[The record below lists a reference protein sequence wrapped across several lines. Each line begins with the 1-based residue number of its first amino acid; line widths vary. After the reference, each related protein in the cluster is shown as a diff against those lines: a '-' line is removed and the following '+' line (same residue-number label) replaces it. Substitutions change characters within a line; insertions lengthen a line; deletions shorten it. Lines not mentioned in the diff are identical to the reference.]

1 VSDYSSSPSVD
12 VLDRALRDASTPK
25 GTRRWLLERAAVGA
39 AGVAA
44 GSAIMPAGDALA
56 HAYNDSKPRD
66 SINEWGVFAS
76 TTEALTVTILTEL
89 VRRAGLNSV
98 PSSVSVILDGV
109 YAAELDHW
117 NFIQTV
123 FRPSTMRF
131 WIPDGFF
138 GGAGDALNLTAVGQ
152 GVAAGEH
159 LFVNTYLLGV
169 TIAAAARRPTLA
181 RYSAELAGVEAEHR
195 VLGQFLAGASPP
207 NNLGFEV
214 FEFPTVGAIEAALT
228 SAGFGLGQ
236 QGSAAGRFY
245 DFPSPPM
252 APPIPISGNTPT

>member
-1 VSDYSSSPSVD
+1 VSDHPSSPAAE
-12 VLDRALRDASTPK
+12 VLNRALRDASTHK
-25 GTRRWLLERAAVGA
+25 GTRSWLLERAAVGA
-39 AGVAA
+39 AGIAA
-44 GSAIMPAGDALA
+44 ASALVPAGDALA
-56 HAYNDSKPRD
+56 SARRDAKPHD
-66 SINEWGVFAS
+66 SIDEWGAFAS

-89 VRRAGLNSV
+89 LRRASLNSV
-98 PSSVSVILDGV
+98 PSSVSVIFDGV

-117 NFIQTV
+117 NFIHTV
-123 FRPSTMRF
+123 FPPSTKRF

-138 GGAGDALNLTAVGQ
+138 GGPGDALDLTTVGQ

-169 TIAAAARRPTLA
+169 TILAAAKEPTLA
-181 RYSAELAGVEAEHR
+181 RYAAELGGVEAEHR

-214 FEFPTVGAIEAALT
+214 FEFPTVNAIEAALMG
-228 SAGFGLGQ
+228 AGFGLGQ

-245 DFPSPPM
+245 EFPNPPM
-252 APPIPISGNTPT
+252 PPPIPISGNTPT